1 MFNQSNFSVYL
12 HEKRPGIS
20 ANHNRTKHW
29 RGINRISVSD
39 ISDLIVHSLD
49 YVNKLFRN
57 NYLINRITSKAN
69 KPST

>member
-1 MFNQSNFSVYL
+1 MKKGLVFQPITIELNTEGVS
-12 HEKRPGIS
+12 
-20 ANHNRTKHW
+20 
-29 RGINRISVSD
+29 INRISASD